1 MKLFS
6 LLFAKAHKINPFHPV
21 RAGAPLLFLP
31 LPPSGTFLGAP
42 KLPPLGSSTG
52 RGPRGGC
59 WRGQPVGVGGQ
70 TGCLVGKSKAS
81 VDTKDLGS
89 VQVSSPLPPPPGR
102 TSPAPPAL
110 SWQRPSS
117 RSAREPGWCPGSCRS
132 PPEREEE
139 GPPRSCRGSAGPRA
153 SLPHC
158 DRVELADPPARDAHF
173 SRARNF
179 TLGG

>member
-1 MKLFS
+1 M
-6 LLFAKAHKINPFHPV
+6 NPFHPV

-31 LPPSGTFLGAP
+31 LPPPGTFLGAP

-81 VDTKDLGS
+81 MDTKDLGS

-117 RSAREPGWCPGSCRS
+117 RSAKGARLVPRFLQIPAR
-132 PPEREEE
+132 EREEE
-139 GPPRSCRGSAGPRA
+139 CPPRSCRGSAGPRA
-153 SLPHC
+153 LLPHC